1 MTPRVGDVC
10 DDGADDEQQPTV
22 TDLETAPDGDRRL
35 SVAEAP
41 AHDDARRRH
50 YAEFYGLADPGDGFA
65 LVMGNCQAESLRLML
80 GGADLP
86 TVRIPAVHELV
97 ADDIPHLDRLLGR
110 ARLLVSQ
117 PIRDDYHQLPL
128 GTRQLASRLAPAG
141 RLVIVPAIRHTA
153 LFPAQAVVRIPEQ
166 PAVDPPL
173 APYHD
178 LRLLARAL
186 GAPAIELTPTII
198 RAMADISTGELRRR
212 EQRHDT
218 VIVSDL
224 FATPRF
230 EQMRTFNHPG
240 NPVFARVA
248 ERVRVR
254 AGLVER
260 ADDPGRPLLNSIH
273 APREAAVLD
282 AWGLDGSPTTSW
294 VVDGVEIAGEE
305 VERAHL
311 AWYAAEPAVRDA
323 AAARHAEALTV
334 LTGAA
339 G

>member
-1 MTPRVGDVC
+1 M
-10 DDGADDEQQPTV
+10 
-22 TDLETAPDGDRRL
+22 TDLETAPDGD
-35 SVAEAP
+35 P
-41 AHDDARRRH
+41 RRRH
-50 YAEFYGLADPGDGFA
+50 YAEFYGLAAPDDGFA

-80 GGADLP
+80 GGPDLP

-128 GTRQLASRLAPAG
+128 GTRQLASRLGPAG
-141 RLVIVPAIRHTA
+141 QLVLVPAIRHTA

-186 GAPAIELTPTII
+186 GGPEIQLTPATI
-198 RAMADISTGELRRR
+198 RAMAEISTGELQRR
-212 EQRHDT
+212 ERRHDA
-218 VIVSDL
+218 VVVSDL
-224 FATPRF
+224 LAAPRV

-240 NPVFARVA
+240 NPVFTRVA
-248 ERVRVR
+248 ERVRARV
-254 AGLVER
+254 GLAER

-282 AWGLDGSPTTSW
+282 AWSLDDSPTTSW

-334 LTGAA
+334 LAGAA
-339 G
+339 R